1 MFRGGLL
8 GFWVAT
14 VSYKLLLL
22 DTRLLLSVTDL
33 WEDKGFTTPGWR
45 TYYCWWKVEK
55 KRQVVST
62 FSVLLTTADMKSYYC
77 QSK

>member
-22 DTRLLLSVTDL
+22 NARLLLSVTDL
-33 WEDKGFTTPGWR
+33 WEDEGFTTAD
-45 TYYCWWKVEK
+45 WKVEG
-55 KRQVVST
+55 
-62 FSVLLTTADMKSYYC
+62 FTTAGENLKRKD
-77 QSK
+77 